1 MGQRYGK
8 DSYARGGVL
17 WSHPEGSPEVCEKT
31 EVYGKQVDCPTM
43 GTIPNEELE
52 NQIAENI
59 FDWWISG
66 KSYEEWYATK
76 FLQGKIDFEYE
87 DEE

>member
-1 MGQRYGK
+1 MRLT
-8 DSYARGGVL
+8 GGGN
-17 WSHPEGSPEVCEKT
+17 PEGSAKVCEKT
-31 EVYGKQVDCPTM
+31 EAYGKTVACPTM

-66 KSYEEWYATK
+66 VSYEQWYAEK
-76 FLQGKIDFEYE
+76 FLQQKIEF
-87 DEE
+87 DE